1 MEKEAVRMKPER
13 MMEFLRPMKLRKTED
28 MTEPKIA
35 RRGGRDTIQDTVSLS
50 RGAPDKG
57 WLTPVPLT
65 LPFKLE
71 QKIFTYFDHCRS
83 VLVAKARKH
92 SDIKC
97 RDVILTEL
105 QKKNTI
111 ASSHA

>member
-13 MMEFLRPMKLRKTED
+13 MMEFLRPRKLRKMED
-28 MTEPKIA
+28 MTKPRMA
-35 RRGGRDTIQDTVSLS
+35 SSGGSDTIQDTVSGS

-83 VLVAKARKH
+83 VLVAKARKR
-92 SDIKC
+92 SDLKC

-105 QKKNTI
+105 QKRTQ
-111 ASSHA
+111 SHA

>member
-13 MMEFLRPMKLRKTED
+13 MMEFLRPRKLRKMED
-28 MTEPKIA
+28 IMEPRMA
-35 RRGGRDTIQDTVSLS
+35 SSGGSDTIQDTVSGS

-71 QKIFTYFDHCRS
+71 QKIFTSFDHCRS
-83 VLVAKARKH
+83 ILVAQKR
-92 SDIKC
+92 SDLKC

-105 QKKNTI
+105 QKRTHHRMRKQSI
-111 ASSHA
+111 